1 MVTVL
6 VAAQDESLR
15 EAVSAALS
23 PRGHEAVAVRDGAAA
38 RRALLSVRADAL
50 VLSTDLGL
58 PYLQEL
64 MELVEE
70 EQPSVPVLFLATLEE
85 RWSPGAVPRRQGVDG
100 VMVRPCTGHQVVQEL
115 SRLLQR
121 SEGDLLPIGT
131 AYLHRPSRELRG
143 SSGSVMLTAT
153 EAALLEYLARRRGQ
167 VVPVDELLAKVWGF
181 PQGEG
186 PAGTV
191 RAHIRNLRTK
201 LRMASGGEVRIRT
214 VHRHGYLLD

>member
-15 EAVSAALS
+15 QAVSAALS
-23 PRGHEAVAVRDGAAA
+23 PRGHETVTVRDGPAA
-38 RRALLSVRADAL
+38 RRAILSLRADAV

-58 PYLQEL
+58 SYLQEL
-64 MELVEE
+64 MELLEE

-85 RWSPGAVPRRQGVDG
+85 RWSPGAVPRRQGLDG
-100 VMVRPCTGHQVVQEL
+100 VMVRPCTGQQVAQEVA
-115 SRLLQR
+115 RLLQK
-121 SEGDLLPIGT
+121 SEGEFVLMGA

-143 SSGSVMLTAT
+143 SSGSVPLTAT
-153 EAALLEYLARRRGQ
+153 EAALLEYLARRRGRI
-167 VVPVDELLAKVWGF
+167 VPVDELLAKVWGF

-191 RAHIRNLRTK
+191 RAHIRNLRAK
-201 LRMASGGEVRIRT
+201 LRLASGSEVRIRT
-214 VHRHGYLLD
+214 VHRQGYVLD